1 MDDRTRQD
9 EAVELRIAGHTYEE
23 IAERLGYKSRHS
35 AHSVVRSWAR
45 RKARAANEI
54 LAGDDRRSRD
64 PLTAAQR
71 RCYDFIRG
79 FIETE
84 GRSPTITEIARP
96 LSRSRSTIHQ
106 CVTHLVRKGWLEK
119 HGSGMAGRSGL
130 SVIPEPEEVFA
141 SQSDRMRAAL
151 ESVLAWAD
159 DEGFDAACLEDSR
172 ELLEE
177 LSSGPC

>member
-1 MDDRTRQD
+1 MNDRTRQD
-9 EAVELRIAGHTYEE
+9 EAVKLRIAGHAYQE

-35 AHSVVRSWAR
+35 AHSVVRNWAR

-54 LAGDDRRSRD
+54 LTGDGRSRD
-64 PLTAAQR
+64 PLTATQR
-71 RCYDFIRG
+71 RCYDFICG

-130 SVIPEPEEVFA
+130 SVIPKPDEVLA

-159 DEGFDAACLEDSR
+159 DEGLDAPCLEDSR
-172 ELLEE
+172 ELLEK
-177 LSSGPC
+177 LSIEPS

>member
-1 MDDRTRQD
+1 MDDRPRQD
-9 EAVELRIAGHTYEE
+9 AAVELRIAGHSYQE

-71 RCYDFIRG
+71 RCYDFIWG

-130 SVIPEPEEVFA
+130 SVIPEPEEDLA
-141 SQSDRMRAAL
+141 SENDRMRAAL

-159 DEGFDAACLEDSR
+159 DEGLDAACLEDSR
-172 ELLEE
+172 ELLEK

>member
-1 MDDRTRQD
+1 MYDRTRQD
-9 EAVELRIAGHTYEE
+9 EAVKLRIAGHTYEE

-54 LAGDDRRSRD
+54 LAGGDQRSRD

-84 GRSPTITEIARP
+84 GRSPTITEIASQLGRA
-96 LSRSRSTIHQ
+96 RSSIN
-106 CVTHLVRKGWLEK
+106 V
-119 HGSGMAGRSGL
+119 
-130 SVIPEPEEVFA
+130 
-141 SQSDRMRAAL
+141 
-151 ESVLAWAD
+151 
-159 DEGFDAACLEDSR
+159 
-172 ELLEE
+172 
-177 LSSGPC
+177 

>member
-1 MDDRTRQD
+1 MDDRPRQD
-9 EAVELRIAGHTYEE
+9 EAVELRIAGHTYQE

-96 LSRSRSTIHQ
+96 LRRSRSTIHQ
-106 CVTHLVRKGWLEK
+106 CITHLVRKGWLEK

-130 SVIPEPEEVFA
+130 SVIPEPDEVLA

-159 DEGFDAACLEDSR
+159 DEGLDAPPLNEAR
-172 ELLEE
+172 ELLDEVRIDQ
-177 LSSGPC
+177 S